1 MSVMTGPGQFF
12 PFCPFFHTA
21 MFQFDSK
28 ICFKL
33 QNESECMSKLRIGN
47 KCDRFGHRDC
57 EGKTDFAKSYVVGGK
72 VIMQGAAQNMPQQ
85 QQQGETMEVLQRLA
99 QLSGAN
105 RPEPWA
111 QLAAMTSGS
120 AQLPPMSSGL
130 MGQAAF
136 GHDSAVSQALLQHYW
151 ANCLQQQQQQQQQ
164 GMPRGGSGPLA
175 NPDAILSALQAQQQQ
190 SQAGGINLPAF
201 QQGLAALL
209 SPNQQ
214 QQQQQQTSLPQIS
227 GASLPSEPLPTI
239 SSAPRQKRALE
250 QLVQAAEEAGDVHE
264 ARSGTSGSCSSPDS
278 KGNGEVK
285 KGKKRRVCFEI

>member
-1 MSVMTGPGQFF
+1 
-12 PFCPFFHTA
+12 
-21 MFQFDSK
+21 
-28 ICFKL
+28 
-33 QNESECMSKLRIGN
+33 
-47 KCDRFGHRDC
+47 
-57 EGKTDFAKSYVVGGK
+57 
-72 VIMQGAAQNMPQQ
+72 MQGAAQNMLPQQ

-130 MGQAAF
+130 MGHAAF

-190 SQAGGINLPAF
+190 SQTGGINLPAF

-214 QQQQQQTSLPQIS
+214 QQQQQQQTSLPQAS

-285 KGKKRRVCFEI
+285 KGKKRQVSFEI

>member
-1 MSVMTGPGQFF
+1 
-12 PFCPFFHTA
+12 
-21 MFQFDSK
+21 
-28 ICFKL
+28 
-33 QNESECMSKLRIGN
+33 
-47 KCDRFGHRDC
+47 
-57 EGKTDFAKSYVVGGK
+57 
-72 VIMQGAAQNMPQQ
+72 MQGAAHPNMLPQQ

-105 RPEPWA
+105 RPESWA

-120 AQLPPMSSGL
+120 AQLPPMSSAL
-130 MGQAAF
+130 MGHAAF
-136 GHDSAVSQALLQHYW
+136 GNDSAVSQALLQHYW

-190 SQAGGINLPAF
+190 SQTGGINLPAF

-214 QQQQQQTSLPQIS
+214 QQQQQTSVPQAS
-227 GASLPSEPLPTI
+227 GASLPSEPLPTN

-250 QLVQAAEEAGDVHE
+250 QLVQAAEEAGEVRE

-278 KGNGEVK
+278 KDNGDVQ
-285 KGKKRRVCFEI
+285 KGKKRQVCTQI